1 MGINSGGKRRVFDDA
16 FRREAVR
23 ILASGDR
30 TIRQRADVSVA
41 TACSVLGV
49 SVSGFYAWK
58 NRRASPRQQRDMILL
73 AHIRAE
79 FSTSNETLPAH
90 ACGTITKW
98 LGNRASPRG
107 ATDARERAES
117 APENAFQKD
126 H

>member
-1 MGINSGGKRRVFDDA
+1 MSFALIDA
-16 FRREAVR
+16 K
-23 ILASGDR
+23 
-30 TIRQRADVSVA
+30 RADVSVA

-79 FSTSNETLPAH
+79 FSTSNETY
-90 ACGTITKW
+90 G
-98 LGNRASPRG
+98 SPRMHSELKQSG
-107 ATDARERAES
+107 LATGRHRVARLMRENGGES